1 MFKFALFSAA
11 LCCAVSTAAYAQES
25 TETSSEEAP
34 VDEVIAYGQRG
45 QSGNRAMRAFNAGDY
60 ATAEIEFENH
70 FQSLKRSER
79 AVKRAARTMSNADIS
94 AQLSSGLSQVS
105 SAGGSTDGG
114 SSAPTISL
122 SSTSA
127 SNAASSSNIQAITS
141 LNDDGKI
148 TYEDFGF
155 SRYMSGLSQIQL
167 GKFVEAKESFSESLE
182 HNYRNYDARM
192 RLGLLEL
199 RDGNYEAAGNH
210 LKRLDKQRRACG
222 NGCKDLEALNKATL
236 TLGKALSA
244 SPS

>member
-1 MFKFALFSAA
+1 MIKSAL
-11 LCCAVSTAAYAQES
+11 LCLSLFGLASTASFAQDASGEMS
-25 TETSSEEAP
+25 VDTH
-34 VDEVIAYGQRG
+34 VDEVIAYGKRG

-79 AVKRAARTMSNADIS
+79 AVKRAARTMSNADVS
-94 AQLSSGLSQVS
+94 AQISSGLSQVGTSGAS
-105 SAGGSTDGG
+105 SDGGST
-114 SSAPTISL
+114 PTVNI

-127 SNAASSSNIQAITS
+127 SNAAAASNIQAITS
-141 LNDDGKI
+141 LNADGEI

-167 GKFVEAKESFSESLE
+167 GKYAEAKQSFTDSLD

-199 RDGNYEAAGNH
+199 RDGNYKAAATH
-210 LKRLDKQRRACG
+210 LEKLDKQRRTCG
-222 NGCKDLEALNKATL
+222 NGCQDLEALTEATL

-244 SPS
+244 SQS